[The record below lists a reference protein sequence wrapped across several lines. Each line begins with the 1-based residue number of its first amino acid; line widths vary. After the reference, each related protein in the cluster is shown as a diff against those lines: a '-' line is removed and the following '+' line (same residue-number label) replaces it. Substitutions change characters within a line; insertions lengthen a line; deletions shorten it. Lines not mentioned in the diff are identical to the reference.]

1 MEEEGRMITLK
12 RWILLWL
19 DKDDDNTKELRVL
32 FADWCLTSNEED
44 FKFLVDA
51 ALNYRRKP

>member
-1 MEEEGRMITLK
+1 MITLK